1 MLNVLI
7 VDDEPL
13 ARESVALLLKNHS
26 NIGQVFQAGSGNEAM
41 LLVAQHDIQLAFLDM
56 QMPGMSGLRLARELP
71 DSCVRVFI
79 TAYDQ
84 FALPAFEVNA
94 VDYLL
99 KPFSDERFEKAM
111 QKVGEQMKLHSVGAE
126 PPVPA
131 TDSHEPAPEHELQ
144 GYRQRLVVRDP
155 GRIRLIEVDSVNY
168 ITGAGNY
175 VELHLDDGKVV
186 LHRET
191 MTALEQQLDPQSF
204 TRIHRSSIVRRT
216 FVKELRPNDKGDYTV
231 ILASGDCL
239 TLSRRNRDKIQALT
253 G

>member
-13 ARESVALLLKNHS
+13 ARESVAMLLNNRS
-26 NIGQVFQAGSGNEAM
+26 NIGQVFQAGSGNEAL
-41 LLVAQHDIQLAFLDM
+41 LLVAQHEIHLAFLDM

-99 KPFSDERFEKAM
+99 KPFSDERFAQAM
-111 QKVGEQMKLHSVGAE
+111 HKVSEQFKLHSVAATQPQAE
-126 PPVPA
+126 A
-131 TDSHEPAPEHELQ
+131 TSSAIDTEAD

-155 GRIRLIEVDSVNY
+155 GRIRLIDVDSVNY

-239 TLSRRNRDKIQALT
+239 TLSRRNRDKIEALT